1 MATTVDNA
9 FDEFLKDTIRLN
21 PDKMVTARISRD
33 NLISNLNDF
42 SGDDDFFTLVPSC
55 HLKFGSFARKTKI
68 RPLDDIDL
76 MICISGDGRTYVNY
90 GSTYYI
96 NGLESDSTNGLMIN
110 GTSYLNSTK
119 VINRFIKKLADLN
132 DYSKAEMH
140 KNMEAA
146 TLKLKSYDWNFD
158 IIPCWHMDIDKFLIP
173 DGAGNWKLT
182 DPRVDNQRT
191 TDINQKHKGKLLDV
205 IRVMKYWN
213 NRAITYTMG
222 SYLLECMILNVYDN
236 TVEKDKYWVD
246 LEFRDLLSS
255 LSNMI
260 MHSVYDPKGIQ
271 GDLNTF
277 SYDERVAISNAL
289 AEAYKKA
296 CEARQFESDKNQKAA
311 ISKWGEVLGS
321 AFPDYS

>member
-1 MATTVDNA
+1 M
-9 FDEFLKDTIRLN
+9 K
-21 PDKMVTARISRD
+21 
-33 NLISNLNDF
+33 
-42 SGDDDFFTLVPSC
+42 
-55 HLKFGSFARKTKI
+55 
-68 RPLDDIDL
+68 
-76 MICISGDGRTYVNY
+76 Y
-90 GSTYYI
+90 
-96 NGLESDSTNGLMIN
+96 
-110 GTSYLNSTK
+110 
-119 VINRFIKKLADLN
+119 
-132 DYSKAEMH
+132 
-140 KNMEAA
+140 
-146 TLKLKSYDWNFD
+146 
-158 IIPCWHMDIDKFLIP
+158 
-173 DGAGNWKLT
+173 
-182 DPRVDNQRT
+182 DNQRT

-236 TVEKDKYWVD
+236 KVEKDKYWVD